1 MIIAEPG
8 RYTCGVCG
16 HIMWVEKKWV
26 PGESTVKIRCTYSKC
41 HQYGIISEVK
51 LPIAEVVNVVPA
63 QDPSGG

>member
-1 MIIAEPG
+1 
-8 RYTCGVCG
+8 
-16 HIMWVEKKWV
+16 MWVEKKWV